1 MAPLC
6 RKDDSLLLCVDIQD
20 RLLAA
25 MVEPARTRM
34 LDNTEHLLKTSVMLD
49 IPVFYTE
56 QYPVGLGP
64 TTERLKRVMP
74 ATARHFDKTHFSC
87 CSADDFREAL
97 HDTHKRQV
105 VVTGMETHIC
115 VLQTVMELRDDGYE
129 VFVVDDAVCS
139 QRMAHWKS
147 ALHRLRQAG
156 AIVAPTESILFEWL
170 RDSGDK
176 HFKAVSA
183 LLR

>member
-1 MAPLC
+1 MTPLC
-6 RKDDSLLLCVDIQD
+6 RKEDSALLCIDIQE
-20 RLLAA
+20 RLLGA
-25 MVEPARTRM
+25 MVEPARSRM
-34 LDNTEHLLKTSVMLD
+34 LDNVEHLLKTSTLLD

-56 QYPVGLGP
+56 QYPAGLGATDARIKSALPP
-64 TTERLKRVMP
+64 T
-74 ATARHFDKTHFSC
+74 AAYFDKTSFSC
-87 CSADDFREAL
+87 CGEDKFLETLRQS
-97 HDTHKRQV
+97 HKRQV

-115 VLQTVMELRDDGYE
+115 VMQTALELQHDGFQ

-147 ALHRLRQAG
+147 ALHRLRHAG
-156 AIVAPTESILFEWL
+156 VVVAPTESVLFEWL
-170 RDSGDK
+170 RNSSDK

>member
-6 RKDDSLLLCVDIQD
+6 RKEDSLLLCVDVQD

-25 MVEPARTRM
+25 MVEPARSRM
-34 LDNTEHLLKTSVMLD
+34 LDNIEHLLETSKMLD

-56 QYPVGLGP
+56 QYPAGLGP
-64 TTERLKRVMP
+64 TTAQLKKAMP
-74 ATARHFDKTHFSC
+74 ASAQYFDKTQFSC
-87 CSADDFREAL
+87 CSHTSFREAL
-97 HDTHKRQV
+97 HDSHKRQV

-115 VLQTVMELRDDGYE
+115 IMQTAMELLEDSFE

-147 ALHRLRQAG
+147 ALHRLRHAG
-156 AIVAPTESILFEWL
+156 AIVAPTESILFEWI
-170 RDSGDK
+170 RDSSEK

>member
-6 RKDDSLLLCVDIQD
+6 RKEDSLLLCVDIQD

-25 MVEPARTRM
+25 MVEPARGRM
-34 LDNTEHLLKTSVMLD
+34 VDNVEHLLRTTTMLD

-56 QYPVGLGP
+56 QYPLGLGP
-64 TTERLKRVMP
+64 TTEKVKNAMP
-74 ATARHFDKTHFSC
+74 PSAQYFDKTRFSC
-87 CSADDFREAL
+87 CSDQTFHEAL
-97 HDTHKRQV
+97 RETHKRQV
-105 VVTGMETHIC
+105 VITGMETHIC
-115 VLQTVMELRDDGYE
+115 VLQTAVELLEDGFE

-147 ALHRLRQAG
+147 ALFRLRHAG

-170 RDSGDK
+170 RDSADE